1 MHKNRAPLDGHPV
14 FIVLLVGLREVGGVL
29 EWMVDE
35 LRLHAH
41 SLYVVLWYIRVS
53 TVASCCAFACFRN
66 LKINTGKF
74 SSNNQMDTSVFLC
87 ATNAAV

>member
-1 MHKNRAPLDGHPV
+1 MGHPV
-14 FIVLLVGLREVGGVL
+14 CIVLLVGLREVGGVDGRRS
-29 EWMVDE
+29 EE

-53 TVASCCAFACFRN
+53 AVASCCAFACFRN

-74 SSNNQMDTSVFLC
+74 SNNNQMDMSVL
-87 ATNAAV
+87 